1 MPIVASAPASAPA
14 LTPLAA
20 VTGSVPHYSGVA
32 VVTGSLIFLVLVSA
46 FVGVVMIR
54 RRR

>member
-1 MPIVASAPASAPA
+1 MPTVASTPAPAP
-14 LTPLAA
+14 TPLAA

-32 VVTGSLIFLVLVSA
+32 VVTGSLIFLALVSA
-46 FVGVVMIR
+46 FVGLAMLR